1 MESLPRGLHFTP
13 EKLTSLA
20 PDASRATH
28 RNHLG
33 GWGRWAWL
41 EMVDIKPDLNQ
52 DAEDFDAAA
61 QVGVRESPEI
71 EDGSGEIRN

>member
-1 MESLPRGLHFTP
+1 
-13 EKLTSLA
+13 
-20 PDASRATH
+20 
-28 RNHLG
+28 
-33 GWGRWAWL
+33 
-41 EMVDIKPDLNQ
+41 MVDIKPDLNQ